1 MGNDYGSRERKR
13 DEKFKEV
20 EQLLYDSYRK
30 LDIDFTLNQLV
41 SLKLKL
47 KDAEK
52 YFYTQFHFLMFFN
65 NSLFTDNV
73 TQLYNNF
80 NKKIENFSI
89 NNQTKIFKLLICL
102 DDETESINN
111 GEKIEFENLFTIIFE
126 RLEINIILHCDLTN
140 CPIDYII
147 EFFTQLLDNATLYK
161 SGRKFDCLYVLLPN
175 IHYIIKNSQTLSYYG
190 NNESVSLKEY
200 NENFMKFI
208 NIEGFKKFLKA
219 KYDSCSANNYYSKI
233 IEKILPLKCLC
244 VMYFNFN
251 TEINEFVPENEYQ
264 FVCIENLI
272 RVCNENIFY
281 VYLNHDFK
289 YNENFDLFINKIL
302 ASFNSKLKNI
312 KNDKNNN
319 KEIRNLLL
327 KIKIIHSHKENDF
340 KLETLFKKVNDYF
353 YDYFK
358 NKKNYLNC
366 EFIFEF
372 NEIKGKN
379 KKEKCSYKII
389 NVKYKF
395 LKYVRKQSMFFED
408 KKEQK
413 SNFDKFQKIFKNDKR
428 FQNFFN
434 NEKILN
440 IFKELLDKNIQNEE
454 IKTDNNTIQIFIEK
468 NSGIEFKSKFKNN
481 FLNSI

>member
-65 NSLFTDNV
+65 NALFSENIN
-73 TQLYNNF
+73 QLYNNF
-80 NKKIENFSI
+80 NKKIENFSS

-102 DDETESINN
+102 DDETETLKN

-126 RLEINIILHCDLTN
+126 KLEINIILNCDLTN

-161 SGRKFDCLYVLLPN
+161 SGRKFDCLYILLPN
-175 IHYIIKNSQTLSYYG
+175 IHYIIKNSQTLTYYG
-190 NNESVSLKEY
+190 NNENTSLKDY

-219 KYDSCSANNYYSKI
+219 KYESCSSNNYYSKI
-233 IEKILPLKCLC
+233 LLQILPFKSLSIL
-244 VMYFNFN
+244 YFNFN
-251 TEINEFVPENEYQ
+251 TEIDEFVPENEYQ

-272 RVCNENIFY
+272 NVCNENVFY
-281 VYLNHDFK
+281 IYLNHDFK

-302 ASFNSKLKNI
+302 DSFNLKLKNV
-312 KNDKNNN
+312 KNNDEN
-319 KEIRNLLL
+319 KEIKNLFL
-327 KIKIIHSHKENDF
+327 KIKIIHSHKEKDF
-340 KLETLFKKVNDYF
+340 KLESLFKKVNEYF

-434 NEKILN
+434 NEKILK

>member
-1 MGNDYGSRERKR
+1 
-13 DEKFKEV
+13 
-20 EQLLYDSYRK
+20 
-30 LDIDFTLNQLV
+30 
-41 SLKLKL
+41 
-47 KDAEK
+47 
-52 YFYTQFHFLMFFN
+52 
-65 NSLFTDNV
+65 
-73 TQLYNNF
+73 
-80 NKKIENFSI
+80 
-89 NNQTKIFKLLICL
+89 
-102 DDETESINN
+102 
-111 GEKIEFENLFTIIFE
+111 
-126 RLEINIILHCDLTN
+126 
-140 CPIDYII
+140 
-147 EFFTQLLDNATLYK
+147 
-161 SGRKFDCLYVLLPN
+161 
-175 IHYIIKNSQTLSYYG
+175 
-190 NNESVSLKEY
+190 
-200 NENFMKFI
+200 MKFI

-219 KYDSCSANNYYSKI
+219 KYESCSSNNYYSKI
-233 IEKILPLKCLC
+233 LLQILPFKSLSIL
-244 VMYFNFN
+244 YFNFN
-251 TEINEFVPENEYQ
+251 TEIDEFVPENEYQ

-272 RVCNENIFY
+272 NVCNENVFY
-281 VYLNHDFK
+281 IYLNHDFK

-302 ASFNSKLKNI
+302 DSFNLKLKNV
-312 KNDKNNN
+312 KNNDEN
-319 KEIRNLLL
+319 KEIKNLFL
-327 KIKIIHSHKENDF
+327 KIKIIHSHKEKDF
-340 KLETLFKKVNDYF
+340 KLESLFKKVNEYF

-389 NVKYKF
+389 NVKYNF

>member
-65 NSLFTDNV
+65 NALFSENIN
-73 TQLYNNF
+73 QLYNNF
-80 NKKIENFSI
+80 NKKIENFSS

-102 DDETESINN
+102 DDETETLKN

-126 RLEINIILHCDLTN
+126 KLEINIILNCDLTN

-161 SGRKFDCLYVLLPN
+161 SGRKFDCLYILLPN
-175 IHYIIKNSQTLSYYG
+175 IHYIIKNSQTLTYYG
-190 NNESVSLKEY
+190 NNENTSLKDY

-219 KYDSCSANNYYSKI
+219 KYESCSSNNYYSKI
-233 IEKILPLKCLC
+233 LLQILPFKSLSIL
-244 VMYFNFN
+244 YFNFN
-251 TEINEFVPENEYQ
+251 TEIDEFVPENEYQ

-272 RVCNENIFY
+272 NVCNESVFY
-281 VYLNHDFK
+281 IYLNHDFK

-302 ASFNSKLKNI
+302 DSFNLKLKNV
-312 KNDKNNN
+312 KNNDEN
-319 KEIRNLLL
+319 KEVKNLFL
-327 KIKIIHSHKENDF
+327 KIKIIHSHKEKDF
-340 KLETLFKKVNDYF
+340 KLESLFKKVNEYF

-481 FLNSI
+481 LLNSI